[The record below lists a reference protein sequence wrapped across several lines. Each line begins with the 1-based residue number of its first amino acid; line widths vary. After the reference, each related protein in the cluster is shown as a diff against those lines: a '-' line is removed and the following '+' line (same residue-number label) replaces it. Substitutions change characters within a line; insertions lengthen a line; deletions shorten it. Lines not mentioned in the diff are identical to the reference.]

1 MDFAGLSDKEVLD
14 LWENEVAMERR
25 DAILEEL
32 QSRRLFPNTHEYLY
46 ELETGVYPDSDIY
59 RQRGQFFARD
69 PEFLQKLMARREFAE
84 SIQHDWELPYD
95 PCEEGRGFEVTPVQR
110 FVANFMSPKTP
121 YESALLYHGV
131 GVGKTCA
138 AVQIAENWLSMY
150 PNRKVIIV
158 APPTIQGGFRTTLFD
173 INRIEYGSKG
183 IPNKAVQ
190 CTGSTYLELA
200 DALYLEK
207 KDDELIQNRI
217 TKQINRRYDFFGY
230 ISFAKYIKDIIKPSQ
245 KIEDL
250 VARAEDE
257 KERINRAF
265 DGRLLII
272 DEAHNLRELPQTDKA
287 LPDEDT
293 DSPGGETDEA
303 DSKAGKTLTPYL
315 DRVLKYSVGMKL
327 VLMTATPMYNSYRE
341 IIFLMNLLLKN
352 DGQAELREYDIFN
365 ADGDFKEG
373 GEETLGLV
381 ASRYVSFMRGE
392 NPQSFPLRL
401 YPLERDIPERYPHKN
416 PRGGKVDMD
425 ETIYMEKLPIVTT
438 ELSGDSLRAVR
449 YFSEKLTPGQSGI
462 SSFELQK
469 IVQAG
474 NLVVPLPPDIEDDDD
489 SLESRIDVAALNLHF
504 QRKVENKEVV
514 YEPRSSASSRWLGLD
529 QLGDYS
535 PKFAK
540 VISYIQKAEGVCFL
554 YTRFVAAGA
563 IPLALALEANGYT
576 PYNRRSGLLVGGPVT
591 PGGRQCA
598 LCENREEEHPSS
610 SDHDF
615 TPARYILLTGDAG
628 ISPKN
633 IEMIKAEKI
642 PDNVNGSRIKIV
654 IGSQVAAEGVD
665 LKYIREMHVLDSWY
679 HLNKTEQIIGRGI
692 RFRSHCALPAE
703 KRNTTIF
710 LHAATRPQSDR
721 RESGDLY
728 SYRVAFRKGRQ
739 VGQVSRVLKEYA
751 LDCNLN
757 HDAIIIANTDP
768 LSVVIDSQRNE
779 RNDVSMDDMPFTA
792 VCDWMEDCDYK
803 CAVPVDVD
811 PLQTHDISYDEYAGR
826 WREGKLKEKL
836 RKLFSIQPFYTMK
849 ALSVEA
855 FADIPKVALADLLYK
870 LIGNKSF
877 TVNYNGRDGYI
888 IYKNGYYLFQPLKFI
903 DVDIPIALR
912 IASYPTKVETYEPR
926 DIYSEVLERIRV
938 KREAA
943 VRMAEEGD
951 EEGAAAAAEAADET
965 AAAADAEDA
974 EFMASA
980 APEKDAERTIE
991 ELIELWNAYDEWFAR
1006 LTSHNEL
1013 RKINAQIYPKTIG
1026 AYLIERAQGQRREE
1040 ERLQE
1045 RYQVIQWFAGACLPW
1060 NEEKASA
1067 FRSAML
1073 QLVWDEE
1080 FSDEDHHT
1088 FLFADEALPE
1098 SLNRAMKSQH
1108 YFTAK
1113 GQEIKRYI
1121 NADTNAMRFFF
1132 DDERE
1137 VNEAQIKLWSPEREK
1152 NKAPKLTSDT
1162 VDPLVKTVITLSTT
1176 GPIYG
1181 FNTTEKGIYVFKSG
1195 RPSKKADDKL
1205 GVGEKCETTNIRG
1218 HREKVVEFGAYLES
1232 GGYGNHSLTEEI
1244 LDKSTRKIVN
1254 SRRMCM
1260 LMDLVARYMDNLGVN
1275 GLRWFYRPVE
1285 ARKGGHLGKR

>member
-14 LWENEVAMERR
+14 IWDTETNMERR
-25 DAILEEL
+25 GFILEEL

-59 RQRGQFFARD
+59 KQRGQFFARD

-173 INRIEYGSKG
+173 INRVEYGAKG

-190 CTGSTYLELA
+190 CTGSTYLELS
-200 DALYLEK
+200 DSLYLEK
-207 KDDELIQNRI
+207 KDEELMQTRI
-217 TKQINRRYDFFGY
+217 TKQINRRYTFFGY

-245 KIEDL
+245 KIEDAA
-250 VARAEDE
+250 VRAEDE
-257 KERINRAF
+257 KDRINRVF
-265 DGRLLII
+265 DGTLLII
-272 DEAHNLRELPQTDKA
+272 DEAHNLRELPNADAK
-287 LPDEDT
+287 LPDEDI
-293 DSPGGETDEA
+293 DSPAGQSDEA

-315 DRVLKYSVGMKL
+315 DRVLKYTVGMKL

-341 IIFLMNLLLKN
+341 IIFLLNLLLKN

-365 ADGDFKEG
+365 VDGDFKEG
-373 GEETLGLV
+373 SEEILGLV

-416 PRGGKVDMD
+416 PRGGKVDLD
-425 ETIYMEKLPIVTT
+425 ETIYIEKLPIITT

-449 YFSEKLTPGQSGI
+449 YFSEKLTPGQGGI

-474 NLVVPLPPDIEDDDD
+474 NLVVPLPSDVEDDDD
-489 SLESRIDVAALNLHF
+489 SLESRIDVSALNLHF

-514 YEPRSSASSRWLGLD
+514 YEPRSNVSARWLGLD
-529 QLGDYS
+529 QLGNYS

-540 VISYIQKAEGVCFL
+540 VISYVQKAEGVCFL

-576 PYNRRSGLLVGGPVT
+576 PYNRRSGLLGGGPVT

-598 LCENREEEHPSS
+598 LCESREDGHPRS
-610 SDHDF
+610 SDHTF
-615 TPARYILLTGDAG
+615 TPARYILLTGDVG

-642 PDNVNGSRIKIV
+642 PDNVNGGRIKIV
-654 IGSQVAAEGVD
+654 IGSQIAAEGVD
-665 LKYIREMHVLDSWY
+665 LKYIREMHILDSWY

-710 LHAATRPQSDR
+710 LHAAIRPIEDR

-739 VGQVSRVLKEYA
+739 VGQVSRVLKQYA

-768 LSVVIDSQRNE
+768 LARIVDSQRNE
-779 RNDVSMDDMPFTA
+779 RNDVSMDDIPFTA
-792 VCDWMEDCDYK
+792 VCDWMEECDYK
-803 CAVPVDVD
+803 CAVPISINPVE
-811 PLQTHDISYDEYAGR
+811 THDISYDEYAGR
-826 WREGKLKEKL
+826 WREAKLKESL
-836 RKLFSIQPFYTMK
+836 RKMFAVQPFYSMK
-849 ALSVEA
+849 ALSTEV

-903 DVDIPIALR
+903 DIDIPIALR
-912 IASYPTKVETYEPR
+912 IASYPTKIETFEPR

-943 VRMAEEGD
+943 VRQAEDGD
-951 EEGAAAAAEAADET
+951 EEGAAAAAEDANETVAAEN
-965 AAAADAEDA
+965 A

-980 APEKDAERTIE
+980 APEKNAGRTLE
-991 ELIELWNAYDEWFAR
+991 ELIELWNAYDEWFAN
-1006 LTSHNEL
+1006 LTGHNDL
-1013 RKINAQIYPKTIG
+1013 RKINAQIYPKVIG
-1026 AYLIERAQGQRREE
+1026 SYLIEKAGGLRREE

-1060 NEEKASA
+1060 TEEKATA

-1080 FSDEDHHT
+1080 ISDEDHHT
-1088 FLFADEALPE
+1088 LLFAYNDIPE
-1098 SLNRAMKSQH
+1098 SMHAVIDSQH
-1108 YFTAK
+1108 YFNAK
-1113 GQEIKRYI
+1113 TKDKISRITRYI
-1121 NADTNAMRFFF
+1121 DADTNEMRFFF
-1132 DDERE
+1132 EDEKE
-1137 VNEAQIKLWSPEREK
+1137 ANEAQRKLWDPPREK
-1152 NKAPKLTSDT
+1152 GQGPAKTEDSLWN
-1162 VDPLVKTVITLSTT
+1162 TVIILSTT
-1176 GPIYG
+1176 GSIYG
-1181 FNTTEKGIYVFKSG
+1181 FNTTEKGIYVFKSA
-1195 RPSKKADDKL
+1195 RPYKRVEDKL
-1205 GVGEKCETTNIRG
+1205 AIGEKCETTNIRG
-1218 HREKVVEFGAYLES
+1218 HREKVVEFGAYLEAAK
-1232 GGYGNHSLTEEI
+1232 YGNHSLTEEI
-1244 LDKSTRKIVN
+1244 LDKSTRKIIN

-1260 LMDLVARYMDNLGVN
+1260 LMDLVARYMDNLHVR
-1275 GLRWFYRPVE
+1275 GLRWFYRPIE
-1285 ARKGGHLGKR
+1285 ARKAGHLGKK